1 MSILLLC
8 LEWQPGIHVAR
19 ARPDPQNVSFDE
31 LLGSDGRA
39 RAPHNVRAIRA
50 SEADS
55 SFSRGHQPAA
65 RTSDER
71 WEPRALLSEP
81 LLSASEAG
89 ALLGIPRSSVYD
101 YAKRGEL
108 PHVRVGKH
116 VKFIRQD
123 LERALAE
130 RRVGI

>member
-1 MSILLLC
+1 M
-8 LEWQPGIHVAR
+8 AR
-19 ARPDPQNVSFDE
+19 ARPDPRNVSFDE
-31 LLGSDGRA
+31 LLRGDGLA

-50 SEADS
+50 SEADAGL
-55 SFSRGHQPAA
+55 SRSHHPAT
-65 RTSDER
+65 RTPDER

-81 LLSASEAG
+81 LLSAAEAG

>member
-1 MSILLLC
+1 M
-8 LEWQPGIHVAR
+8 PR
-19 ARPDPQNVSFDE
+19 ARSDPRNVPFDE
-31 LLGSDGRA
+31 LLRGDGLA
-39 RAPHNVRAIRA
+39 RASHNVRAIRA
-50 SEADS
+50 SEAEAAL
-55 SFSRGHQPAA
+55 SRSHDPAT
-65 RTSDER
+65 RTPDER

-81 LLSASEAG
+81 LLSAAEAG

-130 RRVGI
+130 RRVGM

>member
-1 MSILLLC
+1 M
-8 LEWQPGIHVAR
+8 AR
-19 ARPDPQNVSFDE
+19 SRPDPPNVSVDE
-31 LLGSDGRA
+31 LLRGDALA
-39 RAPHNVRAIRA
+39 RAPHNVRAIR
-50 SEADS
+50 
-55 SFSRGHQPAA
+55 
-65 RTSDER
+65 TSDAKAALSRSRPATQTSDQR

-81 LLSASEAG
+81 LLSAAEAG

>member
-1 MSILLLC
+1 M
-8 LEWQPGIHVAR
+8 PR
-19 ARPDPQNVSFDE
+19 ARPDSRNVPFDE
-31 LLGSDGRA
+31 LLRGDGLA
-39 RAPHNVRAIRA
+39 AAAHNVRAIRT
-50 SEADS
+50 SGADPGA
-55 SFSRGHQPAA
+55 SRGPQPTT
-65 RTSDER
+65 RNPDER

-81 LLSASEAG
+81 LLSAAEAG

-123 LERALAE
+123 LERALDE

>member
-1 MSILLLC
+1 M
-8 LEWQPGIHVAR
+8 AR
-19 ARPDPQNVSFDE
+19 DRADPHNVSFDE
-31 LLGSDGRA
+31 ILRGDGIA
-39 RAPHNVRAIRA
+39 AAPYDVRALRA
-50 SEADS
+50 SDAETALPG
-55 SFSRGHQPAA
+55 GHRPAIGP
-65 RTSDER
+65 SDER

-81 LLSASEAG
+81 LLSAAEAG

>member
-1 MSILLLC
+1 M
-8 LEWQPGIHVAR
+8 AR
-19 ARPDPQNVSFDE
+19 VRPDPRNVTFDE
-31 LLGSDGRA
+31 LLRGDGLA
-39 RAPHNVRAIRA
+39 RAPRHVRAIGA
-50 SEADS
+50 SEADTAL
-55 SFSRGHQPAA
+55 SRSHHPAT
-65 RTSDER
+65 RTGDER
-71 WEPRALLSEP
+71 WEPRALLAEP
-81 LLSASEAG
+81 LLSAAEAG

>member
-1 MSILLLC
+1 M
-8 LEWQPGIHVAR
+8 AR
-19 ARPDPQNVSFDE
+19 DRPEPRNVSFDE
-31 LLGSDGRA
+31 LLRGDGIA
-39 RAPHNVRAIRA
+39 GAPRNVRALRA
-50 SEADS
+50 SDAETALS
-55 SFSRGHQPAA
+55 GSHRSAT

-71 WEPRALLSEP
+71 WEPLALLSEP
-81 LLSASEAG
+81 LLSAAQAG
-89 ALLGIPRSSVYD
+89 SLLGIPRSSVYD

-108 PHVRVGKH
+108 PYVRVGKH

>member
-1 MSILLLC
+1 MSIRSSR
-8 LEWQPGIHVAR
+8 GRAR
-19 ARPDPQNVSFDE
+19 ADAQGLSFDE
-31 LLGSDGRA
+31 LLRTGEVAGTALGVGASRDFEASATRSRSRA
-39 RAPHNVRAIRA
+39 AGP
-50 SEADS
+50 AD
-55 SFSRGHQPAA
+55 A
-65 RTSDER
+65 DEQR

-123 LERALAE
+123 LERALAH

>member
-1 MSILLLC
+1 M
-8 LEWQPGIHVAR
+8 AR
-19 ARPDPQNVSFDE
+19 SRPDPPNVSFDE
-31 LLGSDGRA
+31 LLMGEGHA
-39 RAPHNVRAIRA
+39 RASHNVRAIRT
-50 SEADS
+50 SEAEAAL
-55 SFSRGHQPAA
+55 SRSHLATQ
-65 RTSDER
+65 TSDER

-81 LLSASEAG
+81 LLSAAEAG

-123 LERALAE
+123 LERALAG

>member
-1 MSILLLC
+1 MRR
-8 LEWQPGIHVAR
+8 V
-19 ARPDPQNVSFDE
+19 RPDSPSVSFDE
-31 LLGSDGRA
+31 LLRRDELAGAPRDA
-39 RAPHNVRAIRA
+39 RAARAF
-50 SEADS
+50 EA
-55 SFSRGHQPAA
+55 PAA
-65 RTSDER
+65 VSRRHASSTRVHDER

-81 LLSASEAG
+81 LLSAAEAG

>member
-1 MSILLLC
+1 MSFDALLRGD
-8 LEWQPGIHVAR
+8 EVAGAMHR
-19 ARPDPQNVSFDE
+19 ARVFRDF
-31 LLGSDGRA
+31 
-39 RAPHNVRAIRA
+39 
-50 SEADS
+50 EA
-55 SFSRGHQPAA
+55 PAA
-65 RTSDER
+65 RSRSDVPPTAPDEH

-81 LLSASEAG
+81 LLSAAEAG

-123 LERALAE
+123 LERALAQ
-130 RRVGI
+130 RRIGI

>member
-1 MSILLLC
+1 M
-8 LEWQPGIHVAR
+8 AR
-19 ARPDPQNVSFDE
+19 ARPDPRNVSFDE
-31 LLGSDGRA
+31 LMRGGGLAGT
-39 RAPHNVRAIRA
+39 PHLVRAIRA
-50 SEADS
+50 SEAEAALGRS
-55 SFSRGHQPAA
+55 HRPAN
-65 RTSDER
+65 RTPDEP
-71 WEPRALLSEP
+71 WQPRALLNEP
-81 LLSASEAG
+81 LLSAAEAG

>member
-1 MSILLLC
+1 M
-8 LEWQPGIHVAR
+8 AR
-19 ARPDPQNVSFDE
+19 ARPDPPNVSFDE
-31 LLGSDGRA
+31 LLREGHA
-39 RAPHNVRAIRA
+39 RASRNVRAIRSA
-50 SEADS
+50 EAEAAL
-55 SFSRGHQPAA
+55 SRSHPA
-65 RTSDER
+65 TQTPDER
-71 WEPRALLSEP
+71 WGPRALLSEP
-81 LLSASEAG
+81 LLSAAEAG

>member
-1 MSILLLC
+1 M
-8 LEWQPGIHVAR
+8 AR
-19 ARPDPQNVSFDE
+19 ARPDPPNVSFDE
-31 LLGSDGRA
+31 LLRGDGLAARVAQCSRDPSLRRGGRA
-39 RAPHNVRAIRA
+39 VRAAIRRA
-50 SEADS
+50 
-55 SFSRGHQPAA
+55 QTP
-65 RTSDER
+65 DER

-81 LLSASEAG
+81 LLSAAEAG

>member
-1 MSILLLC
+1 M
-8 LEWQPGIHVAR
+8 AR
-19 ARPDPQNVSFDE
+19 ARPDPQTVSFDQ
-31 LLGSDGRA
+31 LLRGDGLA

-55 SFSRGHQPAA
+55 SLSRGHHPAA
-65 RTSDER
+65 RTPDER

-81 LLSASEAG
+81 LLSGAEAG

>member
-1 MSILLLC
+1 VATGDALVTVRAPGD
-8 LEWQPGIHVAR
+8 QPGT
-19 ARPDPQNVSFDE
+19 
-31 LLGSDGRA
+31 
-39 RAPHNVRAIRA
+39 
-50 SEADS
+50 
-55 SFSRGHQPAA
+55 
-65 RTSDER
+65 RT
-71 WEPRALLSEP
+71 LLSEP
-81 LLSASEAG
+81 LLSAAEAG

-123 LERALAE
+123 LERVLAD

>member
-1 MSILLLC
+1 M
-8 LEWQPGIHVAR
+8 PR
-19 ARPDPQNVSFDE
+19 ARPDPPSVSFDE
-31 LLGSDGRA
+31 LLRRDELAGSPHQGRA
-39 RAPHNVRAIRA
+39 
-50 SEADS
+50 
-55 SFSRGHQPAA
+55 SRGFEASTA
-65 RTSDER
+65 RSRGDIPSTRVHDER

-81 LLSASEAG
+81 LLSAAEAG

-123 LERALAE
+123 
-130 RRVGI
+130 

>member
-1 MSILLLC
+1 M
-8 LEWQPGIHVAR
+8 PR
-19 ARPDPQNVSFDE
+19 ARPDSQSVLFDE
-31 LLGSDGRA
+31 LLTGDELAGP
-39 RAPHNVRAIRA
+39 PHYVRASPDFDA
-50 SEADS
+50 TAAL
-55 SFSRGHQPAA
+55 SRGNAA
-65 RTSDER
+65 STRAHDEP
-71 WEPRALLSEP
+71 WGPQALLSEP
-81 LLSASEAG
+81 LLSAGQAG

>member
-1 MSILLLC
+1 M
-8 LEWQPGIHVAR
+8 AR
-19 ARPDPQNVSFDE
+19 ARPDPRKVSFDE
-31 LLGSDGRA
+31 LLRGDGLA

-50 SEADS
+50 SDADAAL
-55 SFSRGHQPAA
+55 SRSHEPAA
-65 RTSDER
+65 TNPPTRTPDER

-81 LLSASEAG
+81 LLSAAEAG